1 MSKISNETDDK
12 KKEYGIIS
20 YEDFFIDKESLKV
33 NLLQEMN
40 KEISL
45 IKKTQYYGKSKKILE
60 KIYNSIENKNLE
72 TKHPTSLQKPSK
84 DKAVQRFELLDIL
97 KKSNPKE
104 TI

>member
-40 KEISL
+40 KQISL
-45 IKKTQYYGKSKKILE
+45 IKKTQYYGKSKK
-60 KIYNSIENKNLE
+60 Y
-72 TKHPTSLQKPSK
+72 
-84 DKAVQRFELLDIL
+84 
-97 KKSNPKE
+97 
-104 TI
+104 

>member
-20 YEDFFIDKESLKV
+20 YEDFFIDKESLRV

-45 IKKTQYYGKSKKILE
+45 IKKTQYYGKSKK
-60 KIYNSIENKNLE
+60 Y
-72 TKHPTSLQKPSK
+72 
-84 DKAVQRFELLDIL
+84 
-97 KKSNPKE
+97 
-104 TI
+104 

>member
-45 IKKTQYYGKSKKILE
+45 IKKTQYYGKSKK
-60 KIYNSIENKNLE
+60 Y
-72 TKHPTSLQKPSK
+72 
-84 DKAVQRFELLDIL
+84 
-97 KKSNPKE
+97 
-104 TI
+104 

>member
-45 IKKTQYYGKSKKILE
+45 IKKTQY
-60 KIYNSIENKNLE
+60 
-72 TKHPTSLQKPSK
+72 
-84 DKAVQRFELLDIL
+84 
-97 KKSNPKE
+97 
-104 TI
+104 